1 MLEVDSMRKR
11 FAAGLPGI
19 LAVGFAGST
28 AVGWAFYGG
37 YSTSVRNIAGH
48 G

>member
-28 AVGWAFYGG
+28 AVGWVSYGG
-37 YSTSVRNIAGH
+37 YSTSVRYIDGH